1 MKTRINIEKL
11 EPKAYEAMMVME
23 KYLGE
28 STIKIGLSEL
38 IRLRVSQINGC
49 AYCIE
54 MHSQEALKK
63 GETQN
68 RLFALSAWWES
79 PLFTQKEKSAFA
91 MADEITEISKAG
103 LSNETFEKVNNQF
116 SENEIAQLIMLIG
129 LINTWNRIAVLTH
142 MFHQPNKIIEVNS

>member
-1 MKTRINIEKL
+1 MKTRIDVGQI

-28 STIKIGLSEL
+28 STIEIGLSEL
-38 IRLRVSQINGC
+38 IRFRASQINGC

-63 GETQN
+63 GENQN

-79 PLFTQKEKSAFA
+79 PLFTEKEKSALA
-91 MADEITEISKAG
+91 MTDEITEIVKDG
-103 LSNETFEKVNNQF
+103 LSDVTFEKVNKYF

-129 LINTWNRIAVLTH
+129 TINTWNRIAISTQ
-142 MFHQPNKIIEVNS
+142 MFHKN

>member
-1 MKTRINIEKL
+1 MKTRIDVRQL

-28 STIKIGLSEL
+28 STIEIGISEL
-38 IRLRVSQINGC
+38 IRFRASQINGC

-68 RLFALSAWWES
+68 RLFALSAWRES
-79 PLFTQKEKSAFA
+79 PLFTEKEKSALA
-91 MADEITEISKAG
+91 MTDEITEISKVG
-103 LSNETFEKVNNQF
+103 LSDETYGKIKKHF
-116 SENEIAQLIMLIG
+116 SENETAQLIMLIG
-129 LINTWNRIAVLTH
+129 LINTWNRIAISTH
-142 MFHQPNKIIEVNS
+142 MFHKN

>member
-23 KYLGE
+23 KYLGQ
-28 STIKIGLSEL
+28 SSIDTNLSEL
-38 IRLRVSQINGC
+38 IRFRVSQINGC

-68 RLFALSAWWES
+68 RLFALSAWWET
-79 PLFTQKEKSAFA
+79 PLFTEKEKSALA
-91 MADEITEISKAG
+91 MTDEITEISKYG
-103 LSNETFEKVNNQF
+103 LSDKTFEKVNKHF

-129 LINTWNRIAVLTH
+129 LINTWNRIAISTH
-142 MFHQPNKIIEVNS
+142 MFHKN

>member
-1 MKTRINIEKL
+1 MKTRIDIGRL

-28 STIKIGLSEL
+28 STIEVGLSEL
-38 IRLRVSQINGC
+38 LRFRASQINGC

-63 GETQN
+63 GEMQN

-79 PLFTQKEKSAFA
+79 PLFSKKEKSALA
-91 MADEITEISKAG
+91 MTDEITKIAKSG
-103 LSNETFEKVNNQF
+103 LRDETFEKVKEYF
-116 SENEIAQLIMLIG
+116 SENEIAQLIMLICS
-129 LINTWNRIAVLTH
+129 INTWNRIAVSTH
-142 MFHQPNKIIEVNS
+142 LFHKN